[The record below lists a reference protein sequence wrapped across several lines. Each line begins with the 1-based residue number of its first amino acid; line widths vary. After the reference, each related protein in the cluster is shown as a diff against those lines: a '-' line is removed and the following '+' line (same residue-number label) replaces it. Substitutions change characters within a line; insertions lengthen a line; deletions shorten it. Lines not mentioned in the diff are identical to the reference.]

1 MYIKPWL
8 GLGLRKRRKRWV
20 PTDFLVL
27 VVLLSYVIR
36 SDAQDLTQASSS
48 DVLDCSSLFDDD
60 VIDVSD
66 DVMEVVA
73 SDLQL
78 LVDCLPGGGTLALG
92 VAEVTPT
99 RPLTITKPLTIT
111 NGGQTVNVTCPSGGF
126 LDIRSG
132 DVTVSGFHIR
142 NCTGTA
148 IRASDCPTNGPIA
161 LTSLTLVNNRGSV
174 NGGGQRSTG
183 ASAND
188 TSGVISVSGPCTIDL
203 VNANISANAHRAL
216 TLGSGAAAT
225 ISSCSFLANE
235 ERDTGGAVL
244 AEGGASLT
252 VRNCTFADN
261 SAARGGAIHLKDD
274 ATATI
279 DNCTL
284 SGNNVKLVNASSP
297 DRPSSPNGPGRGAG
311 AGGGP
316 QGPAP
321 ASTPGGGGGGGGGGG
336 SGGGSQQLDNA
347 PSGGGGGGG
356 RGGGGSGGQQ
366 QNSNVTSNL
375 LSFSN
380 TGGAILANGGVQ
392 LNVTSCVF
400 LRNDGDSAGGAIA
413 ASERVVMNIGNS
425 VFRRNTAFG
434 DGGAIF
440 GVVEVAMNV
449 SNSSFERNTATGEG
463 GQGKG
468 GAMFLWNKTD
478 VSIAGSSFLNNM
490 ARESGGAIHALRP
503 IFSGQLSELN
513 ITATEFVGNVAGE
526 PLSRQKTPS
535 GVLPVK
541 SGFGGAIFLGLDDP
555 RAPRAEGELNS
566 VMTNGVTFANNS
578 AGQGGGLASVRAAL
592 LLMESVEFVGN
603 WALDG
608 GGCHVEL
615 NRRSRFVGE
624 VAGGGGGGG
633 DGGGRRGGGNS
644 NDPGGAEEGD
654 GNRLAVA
661 RAQGTNLS
669 FRANAALRGA
679 GLFVFKSVDTAPAN
693 TRVSNEDGDT
703 TPKLGFAGIS
713 DTDDVVLTRVEFLAN
728 VALTFGG
735 GVHGEGTRVN
745 CTGCKFEGN
754 EAARGGGGA
763 VAFFGNSVLQARQV
777 QMTDNS
783 ATDGGAVHA
792 VNALVDLVD
801 SVVENN
807 TAEELGGGLF
817 VDIPGDAAFQFGIA
831 GRAENVTFEGNRAR
845 IGGGMYFALADPP
858 SLLLPAGDQVNCSDL
873 DSSDASVS
881 RSLEIGA
888 ACFEDTQGRDSNR
901 TWFLTGAAFVN
912 NEANATGGAV
922 FATKGSSV
930 RLCCA
935 TTPDC
940 SLDLVN
946 VPREDAVGNLLSSGM
961 ATFGP
966 ATAFLVDS
974 GDPCPDTWNGNSVT
988 DQSRTVATAA
998 STIQACRF
1006 ADGQK
1011 VNVTCV
1017 DGSTTPLT
1025 LVNQTS
1031 GAVVDPFWLVL
1042 LDDFQNPARGE
1053 NGTLASIS
1061 ISNLSSMVD
1070 LGGQLIEQAAGL
1082 MNFTDVRLTAPTDA
1096 TYNLNLN
1103 FEPPVLK
1110 PVLISVHVRG
1120 CAPGEVARDGGL
1132 RCERCLEGLFSFGVD
1147 LVQSVPGG
1155 CGVRG
1160 EHCGAS
1166 GRAVAGGV
1174 SSKK

>member
-316 QGPAP
+316 QGP
-321 ASTPGGGGGGGGGGG
+321 
-336 SGGGSQQLDNA
+336 
-347 PSGGGGGGG
+347 
-356 RGGGGSGGQQ
+356 
-366 QNSNVTSNL
+366 
-375 LSFSN
+375 
-380 TGGAILANGGVQ
+380 GGVQ

-1147 LVQSVPGG
+1147 RSTDSVDQSCRVCPA
-1155 CGVRG
+1155 
-1160 EHCGAS
+1160 GAACVGS
-1166 GRAVAGGV
+1166 TVAPADGRWQ
-1174 SSKK
+1174 